1 MRLSSTLCGLAVLLV
16 AGPVLADSLYDS
28 GGFEGYSLGDLPG
41 QDGWVEDTTD
51 PAYGKVQVISDPTGS
66 GMGQVIA
73 LDPPGTA
80 GGWLGAARAAGPS
93 TLPIVTIE
101 WDQYRTGL
109 TDNLWVADSTAFDG
123 WWAMQ
128 WDQNA
133 QASSYY
139 FEFGVPVATNVW
151 QHIKYTI
158 DNAAGTAMVEIA
170 GVGSW
175 SSAQPDTAIDGIVFE
190 LEPTEAG
197 GEDGPL
203 YIDNLSMS
211 QLPEPASLG
220 LLALGALLL
229 VRRRR

>member
-1 MRLSSTLCGLAVLLV
+1 MLRYAMCVGLVLAVVSPLM
-16 AGPVLADSLYDS
+16 AADLYNS

-41 QDGWVEDTTD
+41 QDGWVDDTTSPD
-51 PAYGKVQVISDPTGS
+51 YGKVQVVTDPTGS
-66 GMGQVIA
+66 GMGQMIA

-101 WDQYRTGL
+101 WDQYRTGT
-109 TDNLWVADSTAFDG
+109 TDNLWVADKVAFDG

-128 WDQNA
+128 WDSNS
-133 QASSYY
+133 QASSYF
-139 FEFGVPVATNVW
+139 FEFGVPVSTNIW
-151 QHIKYTI
+151 QHVRYTI
-158 DNAAGTAMVEIA
+158 DTVAGTAMVEIT

-175 SSAQPDTAIDGIVFE
+175 SSAQPDKAIDGIVFE

-197 GEDGPL
+197 GADGPM

-211 QLPEPASLG
+211 QLPEPASLM
-220 LLALGALLL
+220 LLALGGLLL
-229 VRRRR
+229 VRRRS